1 MESHVIKAVEG
12 NRAGFTTNL
21 KSLFLAPGQLPRMFH
36 SYLET
41 SSDCFGNFPKFSSQL
56 VTLENVRV
64 KNSHSPEIYDM
75 TNNHPL
81 ITDLKEETERRGSG
95 VHECCLKLC
104 LKLSSR
110 RGAGGKK
117 VRSQAPA
124 SG

>member
-1 MESHVIKAVEG
+1 MIRTVQG

-64 KNSHSPEIYDM
+64 KDSHSPEIYDM
-75 TNNHPL
+75 MNNRPL
-81 ITDLKEETERRGSG
+81 ITDLKEETERDVGL
-95 VHECCLKLC
+95 VFMN
-104 LKLSSR
+104 
-110 RGAGGKK
+110 
-117 VRSQAPA
+117 VV
-124 SG
+124 